1 MMIERIER
9 EIIWNGRKAGN
20 TWFHPRAA
28 KLPDGSVL
36 MTCQDIT
43 GSDNFGQT
51 HWSRTSD
58 HGGNWSEPRP
68 IAAFQRKDIGGG
80 FEEGVCDVV
89 PEYHAPSGK
98 VLLMGH
104 NVFYKDN
111 ALYPGA
117 PEGCRGRHSV
127 YCVGD
132 GNGNW
137 RERRELEWDDKR
149 AAESCMCGCA
159 QRFTLGNGDVLVPL
173 YFSAKGRE
181 DRSVTT
187 VRYGFDGEILTFQ
200 EAGRSLSLPINR
212 GLLEP
217 SITRFGD
224 AFYLT
229 IRAEDNH
236 GYFAVSAD
244 GLNWS
249 DIKPWIFDSGES
261 LVMSTTQ
268 QRWLTHSDGLFLV
281 YTRKT
286 ADNLGVARWRAPLF
300 AAQVDTRRQCLVC
313 STEEVVFPMDGD
325 GTAPG
330 DLVARLGNFHV
341 TNVSPHESWI
351 TVGEGRPNHH
361 WHGDTLLARV
371 FWKLPNRLE
380 SR

>member
-1 MMIERIER
+1 MIQKIER
-9 EIIWNGRKAGN
+9 EIIWNGRQTGG

-43 GSDNFGQT
+43 GSDNFGQA
-51 HWSRTSD
+51 HWSKTVD
-58 HGGNWSEPRP
+58 NGAHWSEPQP
-68 IAAFQRKDIGGG
+68 VAAFQRRDIGDG

-89 PEYHAPSGK
+89 PEYHAPSGT
-98 VLLMGH
+98 LLAMGH

-111 ALYPGA
+111 VLYHGA
-117 PEGCRGRHSV
+117 PEGWRGRHSV
-127 YCVGD
+127 YTVGD

-137 RERRELEWDDKR
+137 GERQELEWDDPR
-149 AAESCMCGCA
+149 TTESCMCGCA
-159 QRFTLGNGDVLVPL
+159 QRFTLENGDVLVPL
-173 YFSAKGRE
+173 YFCPK
-181 DRSVTT
+181 DRMDHSVTT
-187 VRYGFDGEILTFQ
+187 VRYSFDGEKLVFQ
-200 EAGRSLSLPINR
+200 EAGRELRLEVNR

-217 SITRFGD
+217 SITRFGGL
-224 AFYLT
+224 FYLT

-236 GYFAVSAD
+236 GYFATSTD

-249 DIKPWIFDSGES
+249 DIVPWAFDDGE
-261 LVMSTTQ
+261 LLEMSTTQ

-286 ADNLGVARWRAPLF
+286 AENFNVARWRAPIF
-300 AAQVDTRRQCLVC
+300 VAQVDTEKKCLIR
-313 STEEVVFPMDGD
+313 STEQVALPLTGD

-341 TNVSPHESWI
+341 TNVSPEESWI

-371 FWKLPNRLE
+371 CWETPNMLV
-380 SR
+380 